1 MPLNTYNTN
10 DGSPIACGLTE
21 YDEFE
26 INNYSGSKKIEIAQ
40 NREHI
45 REFINK
51 AIAGDNLGKKLLLG
65 KIGNDLAQRIYKIT
79 GINLAGYNLE
89 LRTDEIRHSR
99 NHHSNEKTESLRGQQ
114 VITAEDFTNFPQIVS
129 DFDKVLV
136 RRNNCLHFIKDI
148 GGKITA
154 VTVYASGNKSL
165 SLKTMYKG
173 NIKWEL

>member
-1 MPLNTYNTN
+1 MNTYNKN
-10 DGSPIACGLTE
+10 YESPIECGLNE

-26 INNYSGSKKIEIAQ
+26 INNYFGSRKIEIAQ
-40 NREHI
+40 NREHV

-65 KIGNDLAQRIYKIT
+65 KIGNDLSQRIYQIT
-79 GINLAGYNLE
+79 GIDLAGYNLE
-89 LRTDEIRHSR
+89 LRTDEIRHSL
-99 NHHSNEKTESLRGQQ
+99 NHHCNEKTESLRGQQ
-114 VITAEDFTNFPQIVS
+114 VITAEDFMNFPQIVS
-129 DFDKVLV
+129 DFDKVSV
-136 RRNNCLHFIKDI
+136 RRNNSLHFIKDI
-148 GGKITA
+148 GGKTTA

>member
-1 MPLNTYNTN
+1 MLNIDNKNYE
-10 DGSPIACGLTE
+10 SPIERGLME

-26 INNYSGSKKIEIAQ
+26 INNYFGSKKIEIAQ

-45 REFINK
+45 RDFINK

-65 KIGNDLAQRIYKIT
+65 KIGNDLSRRIYQMT
-79 GINLAGYNLE
+79 GIDLAGYNLE
-89 LRTDEIRHSR
+89 LRTNEIRHSR
-99 NHHSNEKTESLRGQQ
+99 NHHCNEKTESLRGQQ
-114 VITAEDFTNFPQIVS
+114 VITAEDFANFPKIVAN
-129 DFDKVLV
+129 FDKVLV